1 MPASIATLMK
11 IKQPE
16 FSPRI
21 LFGPINLALVYR
33 FLSLA
38 SVHNSRDEDNIP

>member
-16 FSPRI
+16 FSPIFR
-21 LFGPINLALVYR
+21 LKDFVWPHKPCSHVQV
-33 FLSLA
+33 FVSSLCA
-38 SVHNSRDEDNIP
+38 